1 MQKYYEQHPAWKERV
16 EVVPISIDDSLKAA
30 RDHLAKHGWT
40 NTFNV
45 WAGSGGWQSAAA
57 KAFRVTGIPI
67 CYVIDSRGVIAE
79 AGLTPLLD
87 TPEIVNGLLK

>member
-1 MQKYYEQHPAWKERV
+1 MSRSVGVASINQAWSDTMKT
-16 EVVPISIDDSLKAA
+16 KAA
-30 RDHLAKHGWT
+30 
-40 NTFNV
+40 V
-45 WAGSGGWQSAAA
+45 WAGSGGWQSAPA

>member
-1 MQKYYEQHPAWKERV
+1 M
-16 EVVPISIDDSLKAA
+16 PISIDDSLEAA
-30 RDHLAKHGWT
+30 REHLVKHGWT

-57 KAFRVTGIPI
+57 KAFRVTELPI
-67 CYVIDSRGVIAE
+67 CYVIDSRGVIAG

-87 TPEIVNGLLK
+87 TPEMVNGMLK